1 MNRFLQYATDEFK
14 YSKNEKLHFV
24 IRRHWIID
32 LLVFIRWIIASFG
45 VVLLAFLAFDYFG
58 GKYMSPNFILLC
70 FFSSI
75 YISIITFSSVITW
88 LNHAFDV
95 VFVTNDR
102 VIDISQI
109 DFFHKNI
116 VETRLSNIQ
125 DVTGD
130 INGVFNTLFSI
141 GTLKIQTSNHLADF
155 SITLV
160 KEPQKSSRQI
170 FDLVRSAVTLEH
182 SDDTETVCDIKDI
195 KNRNSSKN

>member
-1 MNRFLQYATDEFK
+1 MNRFLQYETDEFS
-14 YSKNEKLHFV
+14 YSEGEVLHFV

-32 LLVFIRWIIASFG
+32 VLVFVRWFLVSVG
-45 VVLLAFLAFDYFG
+45 VVLLAFALFYYAG
-58 GKYMSPNFILLC
+58 GEYMTKNFLLLV
-70 FFSSI
+70 FFSFI
-75 YISIITFSSVITW
+75 YIALVTFGYVVRW
-88 LNHAFDV
+88 FNHAFDV
-95 VFVTNDR
+95 IFVTNDR

-130 INGVFNTLFSI
+130 IKGFLNTMFSI
-141 GTLKIQTSNHLADF
+141 GTIQIRTSNHLADF

-182 SDDTETVCDIKDI
+182 SDVV
-195 KNRNSSKN
+195 SSES

>member
-1 MNRFLQYATDEFK
+1 MDRFLKYKTDEFK

-32 LLVFIRWIIASFG
+32 LLVFIRWLIASAGIVALVFF
-45 VVLLAFLAFDYFG
+45 AFEYFG
-58 GKYMSPNFILLC
+58 GKYMSPNFILLA
-70 FFSSI
+70 FFSTI
-75 YISIITFSSVITW
+75 YVFIVTLSFVVRW

-95 VFVTNDR
+95 IFVTNDR

-116 VETRLSNIQ
+116 IETRLSNIQ

-130 INGVFNTLFSI
+130 IKGVFNTIFSL
-141 GTLKIQTSNHLADF
+141 GTIHIRTSNHLADF

-170 FDLVRSAVTLEH
+170 FDLVRSAVKLENT
-182 SDDTETVCDIKDI
+182 DDKKTCDI
-195 KNRNSSKN
+195 SKKKSQ

>member
-1 MNRFLQYATDEFK
+1 MNRFLQYETEEFT

-32 LLVFIRWIIASFG
+32 FLLFLRWLIASFG
-45 VVLLAFLAFDYFG
+45 MVALMFVAFVYFD
-58 GKYMSPNFILLC
+58 GKYMSPNFILLA

-75 YISIITFSSVITW
+75 YVSLVTFSYVVSW

-95 VFVTNDR
+95 IFVTNDR

-130 INGVFNTLFSI
+130 IKGVFNTLFSI
-141 GTLKIQTSNHLADF
+141 GTIQIRTSNHLADF

-170 FDLVRSAVTLEH
+170 FDLVRSAVKLEN
-182 SDDTETVCDIKDI
+182 SDAISPPVK
-195 KNRNSSKN
+195 K

>member
-1 MNRFLQYATDEFK
+1 MNRFLQYKTDEFE
-14 YSKNEKLHFV
+14 YSQNEKLHFV

-32 LLVFIRWIIASFG
+32 LLVFFRWIFSSLGIVGIIF
-45 VVLLAFLAFDYFG
+45 FAFDYFG
-58 GKYMSPNFILLC
+58 GEYMSQNFILLS
-70 FFSSI
+70 FLSAI
-75 YISIITFSSVITW
+75 YISIVTFFYVVTW

-95 VFVTNDR
+95 IFVTNDR

-116 VETRLSNIQ
+116 IETRLSNIQ

-130 INGVFNTLFSI
+130 IKGFFNTVFSI
-141 GTLKIQTSNHLADF
+141 GTIHIRTSNHLADF

-170 FDLVRSAVTLEH
+170 FDLVRSAVKLENT
-182 SDDTETVCDIKDI
+182 DEKKVCNITQ
-195 KNRNSSKN
+195 